1 MITVNK
7 PTYESPLCSR
17 YASERMQYIFSPDYK
32 FTTWHRLWLALA
44 ENEHALGLNVTAEQV
59 DELRANLDMIDYEAA
74 DRYER
79 ELRHDVMAH
88 IRAWGD
94 HCPKARGII
103 HLGATS
109 CYVDDNGDLIAYRD
123 ALRQIR
129 MLLVNAIAAI
139 ADFAEKNAD
148 TPVLAYTHYQAAQP
162 TTVGKR
168 ACMWAQDLM
177 FDLERLDF
185 ELERIPFY
193 GCKGATGTGASFL
206 ALFGGDAA
214 KAEELEARIARDM
227 GFERVLPICG
237 QTYTRKLDYYFLSVL
252 SGIAQSASKMA
263 TDLRLMAH
271 EKEFDEPF
279 TASQVGSS
287 AMAYKR
293 NPMRCE
299 RICSLARYVLCDTLN
314 PAITSS
320 VQWLER
326 TLDDSANRRISIPEA
341 FLATDAILNLV
352 INVMS
357 GCTVYPGMMERHLRE
372 ELPFLAT
379 ENILMRAVEL
389 GGDRQ
394 ELHEVIR
401 EYSVD
406 TARRMKE
413 TGCAN
418 DLEEKLLADE
428 RFRLTRETLSEL
440 LDIRKFIGMAPK
452 QARDFVNNSIK
463 PMLEANAA
471 ELDADGKGEIKC

>member
-1 MITVNK
+1 MLKQI
-7 PTYESPLCSR
+7 YESPLSSR
-17 YASERMQYIFSPDYK
+17 YASERMQYIFSPDFK
-32 FTTWHRLWLALA
+32 FLTWHRLWLALA
-44 ENEHALGLNVTAEQV
+44 ENEMKLGLGVTAEQV
-59 DELRANLDMIDYEAA
+59 EELRENLELIDYEAA
-74 DRYER
+74 GRYER

-94 HCPKARGII
+94 RCPKAKGII

-109 CYVDDNGDLIAYRD
+109 CYVDDNGDLIAYRE
-123 ALRQIR
+123 ALKQIR
-129 MLLVNAIAAI
+129 MLLVNALAALAGFI
-139 ADFAEKNAD
+139 EKNAD

-168 ACMWAQDLM
+168 AAMWAQDLC

-206 ALFGGDAA
+206 ALFGGDAGKVRA
-214 KAEELEARIARDM
+214 LEENIAHDM
-227 GFERVLPICG
+227 GFESVLPICG
-237 QTYTRKLDYYFLSVL
+237 QTYTRKLDYFFLSVL

-279 TASQVGSS
+279 TSSQVGSS

-293 NPMRCE
+293 NPMRSE
-299 RICSLARYVLCDTLN
+299 RICSLARYVLADAMN
-314 PAITSS
+314 PAITAST
-320 VQWLER
+320 QWLER

-341 FLATDAILNLV
+341 FLSVDAILNLV
-352 INVMS
+352 INIIS
-357 GCTVYPGMMERHLRE
+357 GCTVYPAIMERHLRE

-401 EYSVD
+401 EYSVE
-406 TARRMKE
+406 TVRRMKE

-418 DLEEKLLADE
+418 DLEEKLLADP
-428 RFRLTRETLSEL
+428 RFKLDGETLSDI
-440 LDIRKFIGMAPK
+440 LDIRKFIGLAPA
-452 QARDFVNNSIK
+452 QARDFAAR
-463 PMLEANAA
+463 LRALLAENAA
-471 ELDADGKGEIKC
+471 ELAAEGKGEIKC

>member
-1 MITVNK
+1 MK
-7 PTYESPLCSR
+7 DRYESPLCSR

-32 FTTWHRLWLALA
+32 FLTWHRLWLSLA
-44 ENEHALGLNVTAEQV
+44 EREMELGLGVTAGQV
-59 DELRANLDMIDYEAA
+59 AELRANLEIIDYEAA
-74 DRYER
+74 ARYER

-88 IRAWGD
+88 IRAWGN

-109 CYVDDNGDLIAYRD
+109 CFVDDNGDLIAYRD
-123 ALRQIR
+123 ALRQLR
-129 MLLVNAIAAI
+129 ALLINAVAAL
-139 ADFAEKNAD
+139 ADFAEREKD

-168 ACMWAQDLM
+168 ACMWLQDLL

-185 ELERIPFY
+185 ELERLPFY

-206 ALFGGDAA
+206 ALFNGDAERA
-214 KAEELEARIARDM
+214 MELERRIARDM

-237 QTYTRKLDYYFLSVL
+237 QTYTRKIDSFLLNVL
-252 SGIAQSASKMA
+252 SGIAQSAAKMA

-279 TASQVGSS
+279 TSSQVGSS

-299 RICSLARYVLCDTLN
+299 RICSLARYVVADALN
-314 PAITSS
+314 PAMTAST
-320 VQWLER
+320 QWLER
-326 TLDDSANRRISIPEA
+326 TLDDSANRRISLPEA
-341 FLATDAILNLV
+341 FLAVDAILSLV
-352 INVMS
+352 INVVS
-357 GCTVYPGMMERHLRE
+357 GCMVYPAIMERHLRE

-379 ENILMRAVEL
+379 ENILMRAVAL

-401 EYSVD
+401 GYSVE

-418 DLEEKLLADE
+418 DLEAKLLADG
-428 RFRLTRETLSEL
+428 RFGLTPEAIEEL
-440 LDIRKFIGMAPK
+440 LDVRKFVGMAPR
-452 QARDFVNNSIK
+452 QVEEYLNGEVY
-463 PMLEANAA
+463 PMLNANSGCIGSD
-471 ELDADGKGEIKC
+471 ERSEIKC

>member
-1 MITVNK
+1 MTK
-7 PTYESPLCSR
+7 PVYESPLCSR
-17 YASERMQYIFSPDYK
+17 YASERMQYIFSPDFK
-32 FTTWHRLWLALA
+32 FLTWHRLWLALA
-44 ENEHALGLNVTAEQV
+44 ENEMKLGLVVTPEQAA
-59 DELRANLDMIDYEAA
+59 ELRENLEIIDYEAA

-109 CYVDDNGDLIAYRD
+109 CYVDDNGDLIAYRE
-123 ALRQIR
+123 ALKQIR
-129 MLLVNAIAAI
+129 MLLVNALAAL
-139 ADFAEKNAD
+139 ADFIEKNAD

-168 ACMWAQDLM
+168 AAMWAQDLC

-206 ALFGGDAA
+206 ALFNGDAE
-214 KAEELEARIARDM
+214 KARQLEANIARDM
-227 GFERVLPICG
+227 GFESVLPICG

-252 SGIAQSASKMA
+252 SGIAQSAGKMA

-279 TASQVGSS
+279 TSSQVGSS

-293 NPMRCE
+293 NPMRSE
-299 RICSLARYVLCDTLN
+299 RICSLARYVLADAMN
-314 PAITSS
+314 PAITAST
-320 VQWLER
+320 QWLER

-341 FLATDAILNLV
+341 FLAVDAILNLV
-352 INVMS
+352 INIIS
-357 GCTVYPGMMERHLRE
+357 GCTVYPAIMERHLRE

-418 DLEEKLLADE
+418 DLEEKLLADG
-428 RFRLTRETLSEL
+428 RFKLDRETLSEI
-440 LDIRKFIGMAPK
+440 LDIRKFVGMAPE
-452 QARDFVNNSIK
+452 QARAFAAG
-463 PMLEANAA
+463 LRELLAANAA
-471 ELDADGKGEIKC
+471 ELSAEGKGEVKC

>member
-1 MITVNK
+1 MTK
-7 PTYESPLCSR
+7 PVYESPLCSR
-17 YASERMQYIFSPDYK
+17 YASERMQYIFSPDFK
-32 FTTWHRLWLALA
+32 FLTWHRLWLSLA
-44 ENEHALGLNVTAEQV
+44 ENEMKLGLVVTPEQAA
-59 DELRANLDMIDYEAA
+59 ELRENLEIIDYEAA

-109 CYVDDNGDLIAYRD
+109 CYVDDNGDLIAYRE
-123 ALRQIR
+123 ALKQIR
-129 MLLVNAIAAI
+129 MLLVNALAAL
-139 ADFAEKNAD
+139 ADFIEKNAD

-168 ACMWAQDLM
+168 AAMWAQDLC

-206 ALFGGDAA
+206 ALFNGDAE
-214 KAEELEARIARDM
+214 KARRLELNIARDM
-227 GFERVLPICG
+227 GFESVLPICG

-279 TASQVGSS
+279 TSSQVGSS

-293 NPMRCE
+293 NPMRSE
-299 RICSLARYVLCDTLN
+299 RICSLARYVLADAMN
-314 PAITSS
+314 PAITAST
-320 VQWLER
+320 QWLER

-341 FLATDAILNLV
+341 FLAVDAILNLV
-352 INVMS
+352 INIIS
-357 GCTVYPGMMERHLRE
+357 GCTVYPAIMERHLRE

-418 DLEEKLLADE
+418 DLEEKLLADG
-428 RFRLTRETLSEL
+428 RFKLDRETLSEI
-440 LDIRKFIGMAPK
+440 LDIRKFVGMAPE
-452 QARDFVNNSIK
+452 QARSFAAG
-463 PMLEANAA
+463 LRELLAANAA
-471 ELDADGKGEIKC
+471 ELSAEGKGEVKC

>member
-1 MITVNK
+1 MTK
-7 PTYESPLCSR
+7 PVYESPLCSR
-17 YASERMQYIFSPDYK
+17 YASERMQYIFSPDFK
-32 FTTWHRLWLALA
+32 FLTWHRLWLALA
-44 ENEHALGLNVTAEQV
+44 ENEMKLGLVVTPEQAA
-59 DELRANLDMIDYEAA
+59 ELRENLEIIDYEAA
-74 DRYER
+74 ERYER

-109 CYVDDNGDLIAYRD
+109 CYVDDNGDLIAYRE
-123 ALRQIR
+123 ALKQIR
-129 MLLVNAIAAI
+129 MLLVNALAAL
-139 ADFAEKNAD
+139 ADFIEKNAD

-168 ACMWAQDLM
+168 AAMWAQDLC

-206 ALFGGDAA
+206 ALFGGDAG
-214 KAEELEARIARDM
+214 KARPLEENIAHDM
-227 GFERVLPICG
+227 GFETVLPICG

-279 TASQVGSS
+279 TSSQVGSS

-293 NPMRCE
+293 NPMRSE
-299 RICSLARYVLCDTLN
+299 RICSLARYVLADAMN
-314 PAITSS
+314 PAITAST
-320 VQWLER
+320 QWLER

-341 FLATDAILNLV
+341 FLAVDAILNLV
-352 INVMS
+352 INIIS
-357 GCTVYPGMMERHLRE
+357 GCTVYPAIMERHLRE

-418 DLEEKLLADE
+418 DLEEKLLADG
-428 RFRLTRETLSEL
+428 RFKLDRETLSEI
-440 LDIRKFIGMAPK
+440 LDIRKFVGMAPE
-452 QARDFVNNSIK
+452 QARSFAAG
-463 PMLEANAA
+463 LRELLAANAA
-471 ELDADGKGEIKC
+471 ELSAEGKGEVKC

>member
-1 MITVNK
+1 MK
-7 PTYESPLCSR
+7 DSYESPLCSR
-17 YASERMQYIFSPDYK
+17 YASARMQRIFSPDYK
-32 FTTWHRLWLALA
+32 FLTWHRLWLSLA

-59 DELRANLDMIDYEAA
+59 EELRENLEVIDYEAA
-74 DRYER
+74 ERYER

-109 CYVDDNGDLIAYRD
+109 CFVDDNGDLIAYRD
-123 ALRQIR
+123 ALRQVR
-129 MLLVNAIAAI
+129 SLLVNAVAAL
-139 ADFAEKNAD
+139 ASFAEAQKD

-162 TTVGKR
+162 TTMGKR
-168 ACMWAQDLM
+168 ACMWIQDFML
-177 FDLERLDF
+177 DLERLDF
-185 ELERIPFY
+185 ELERLPFY

-206 ALFGGDAA
+206 ALFGGDAE
-214 KAEELEARIARDM
+214 KAMQLERSIARDM
-227 GFERVLPICG
+227 GFSSVLPICG
-237 QTYTRKLDYYFLSVL
+237 QTYTRKIDSFLLNVL
-252 SGIAQSASKMA
+252 SGIAQSAAKMA

-279 TASQVGSS
+279 TSSQVGSS

-299 RICSLARYVLCDTLN
+299 RICSLARYVIADALN
-314 PAITSS
+314 PAMTAST
-320 VQWLER
+320 QWLER
-326 TLDDSANRRISIPEA
+326 TLDDSANRRISMPEA
-341 FLATDAILNLV
+341 FLAADAILSLV
-352 INVMS
+352 INVIS
-357 GCTVYPGMMERHLRE
+357 GCTVYPGMMERHLRD

-401 EYSVD
+401 EYSVE

-418 DLEEKLLADE
+418 DLEAKLLADS
-428 RFRLTRETLSEL
+428 RFGLTPEAIEEL
-440 LDIRKFIGMAPK
+440 LDVRKFVGMAPR
-452 QARDFVNNSIK
+452 QVEEYLNGEVY
-463 PMLEANAA
+463 PMLNANSGCIGSD
-471 ELDADGKGEIKC
+471 ERSEIKC

>member
-1 MITVNK
+1 MLKQI
-7 PTYESPLCSR
+7 YESPLSSR
-17 YASERMQYIFSPDYK
+17 YASERMQYIFSPDFK
-32 FTTWHRLWLALA
+32 FLTWHRLWLALA
-44 ENEHALGLNVTAEQV
+44 ENEMKLGLGVTAEQV
-59 DELRANLDMIDYEAA
+59 EELRENLELIDYEAA
-74 DRYER
+74 GRYER

-94 HCPKARGII
+94 RCPKAKGII

-109 CYVDDNGDLIAYRD
+109 CYVDDNGDLIAYRE
-123 ALRQIR
+123 ALKQIR
-129 MLLVNAIAAI
+129 MLLVNALAAL
-139 ADFAEKNAD
+139 ADFIEENAD

-168 ACMWAQDLM
+168 AAMWAQDLC

-206 ALFGGDAA
+206 ALFGGDAGKVRA
-214 KAEELEARIARDM
+214 LEENIAHDM
-227 GFERVLPICG
+227 GFESVLPICG
-237 QTYTRKLDYYFLSVL
+237 QTYTRKLDYFFLSVL

-279 TASQVGSS
+279 TSSQVGSS

-299 RICSLARYVLCDTLN
+299 RICSLARYVLADALN
-314 PAITSS
+314 PAITAST
-320 VQWLER
+320 QWLER

-341 FLATDAILNLV
+341 FLSVDAILNLV
-352 INVMS
+352 INVIS
-357 GCTVYPGMMERHLRE
+357 GCTVYPAIMERHLRE

-401 EYSVD
+401 EYSVE

-418 DLEEKLLADE
+418 DLEEKLLADP
-428 RFRLTRETLSEL
+428 RFKLDGETLSDI
-440 LDIRKFIGMAPK
+440 LDIRKFIGLAPA
-452 QARDFVNNSIK
+452 QARDFAAR
-463 PMLEANAA
+463 LRALLAENAA
-471 ELDADGKGEIKC
+471 ELAAEGKGEIKC

>member
-1 MITVNK
+1 MTK
-7 PTYESPLCSR
+7 PVYESPLCSR
-17 YASERMQYIFSPDYK
+17 YASERMQYIFSPDFK
-32 FTTWHRLWLALA
+32 FLTWHRLWLALA
-44 ENEHALGLNVTAEQV
+44 ENEMKLGLVVTPEQAA
-59 DELRANLDMIDYEAA
+59 ELRENLEIIDYEAA
-74 DRYER
+74 ERYER

-109 CYVDDNGDLIAYRD
+109 CYVDDNGDLIAYRE
-123 ALRQIR
+123 ALKQIR
-129 MLLVNAIAAI
+129 MLLVNALAAL
-139 ADFAEKNAD
+139 ADFIEKNAD

-168 ACMWAQDLM
+168 AAMWAQDLC

-206 ALFGGDAA
+206 ALFNGDAE
-214 KAEELEARIARDM
+214 KARRLELNIARDM
-227 GFERVLPICG
+227 GFESVLPICG

-279 TASQVGSS
+279 TSSQVGSS

-293 NPMRCE
+293 NPMRSE
-299 RICSLARYVLCDTLN
+299 RICSLARYVLADAMN
-314 PAITSS
+314 PAITAST
-320 VQWLER
+320 QWLER

-341 FLATDAILNLV
+341 FLAVDAILNLV
-352 INVMS
+352 INIIS
-357 GCTVYPGMMERHLRE
+357 GCTVYPAIMERHLRE

-418 DLEEKLLADE
+418 DLEEKLLADP
-428 RFRLTRETLSEL
+428 RFKLDRDTLAEI
-440 LDIRKFIGMAPK
+440 LDIRKFVGMAPE
-452 QARDFVNNSIK
+452 QARSFAAG
-463 PMLEANAA
+463 LRELLAANAA
-471 ELDADGKGEIKC
+471 ELSAEGKGEVKC

>member
-1 MITVNK
+1 MLKQI
-7 PTYESPLCSR
+7 YESPLSSR
-17 YASERMQYIFSPDYK
+17 YASERMQYIFSPDFK
-32 FTTWHRLWLALA
+32 FLTWHRLWLALA
-44 ENEHALGLNVTAEQV
+44 ENEMKLGLGVTAEQV
-59 DELRANLDMIDYEAA
+59 AELRENLEVIDYEAA
-74 DRYER
+74 GRYER

-94 HCPKARGII
+94 RCPKAKGII

-109 CYVDDNGDLIAYRD
+109 CYVDDNGDLIAYRE
-123 ALRQIR
+123 ALKQIR
-129 MLLVNAIAAI
+129 MLLVNALAAL
-139 ADFAEKNAD
+139 ADFIEENAD

-168 ACMWAQDLM
+168 AAMWAQDLC

-206 ALFGGDAA
+206 ALFGGDAG
-214 KAEELEARIARDM
+214 KVRVLEENIAHDM
-227 GFERVLPICG
+227 GFESVLPICG
-237 QTYTRKLDYYFLSVL
+237 QTYTRKLDYFFLSVL

-279 TASQVGSS
+279 TSSQVGSS

-293 NPMRCE
+293 NPMRSE
-299 RICSLARYVLCDTLN
+299 RICSLARYVLADAMN
-314 PAITSS
+314 PAITAST
-320 VQWLER
+320 QWLER

-341 FLATDAILNLV
+341 FLAVDAILNLV
-352 INVMS
+352 INIIS
-357 GCTVYPGMMERHLRE
+357 GCTVYPAIMERHLRE

-401 EYSVD
+401 EYSVE

-418 DLEEKLLADE
+418 DLEEKLLADP
-428 RFRLTRETLSEL
+428 RFKLDGETLSDI
-440 LDIRKFIGMAPK
+440 LDIRKFIGLAPA
-452 QARDFVNNSIK
+452 QARDFAAR
-463 PMLEANAA
+463 LRALLAENAA
-471 ELDADGKGEIKC
+471 ELAAEGKGEIKC

>member
-1 MITVNK
+1 MTK
-7 PTYESPLCSR
+7 PVYESPLCSR
-17 YASERMQYIFSPDYK
+17 YASERMQYIFSPDFK
-32 FTTWHRLWLALA
+32 FLTWHRLWLALA
-44 ENEHALGLNVTAEQV
+44 ENEMKLGLVVTPEQAA
-59 DELRANLDMIDYEAA
+59 ELRENLEIIDYEAA

-109 CYVDDNGDLIAYRD
+109 CYVDDNGDLIAYRE
-123 ALRQIR
+123 ALKQIR
-129 MLLVNAIAAI
+129 MLLVNALAAL
-139 ADFAEKNAD
+139 ADFIEKNAD

-168 ACMWAQDLM
+168 AAMWAQDLC

-206 ALFGGDAA
+206 ALFNGDAE
-214 KAEELEARIARDM
+214 KARRLELNIARDM
-227 GFERVLPICG
+227 GFESVLPICG

-279 TASQVGSS
+279 TSSQVGSS

-293 NPMRCE
+293 NPMRSE
-299 RICSLARYVLCDTLN
+299 RICSLARYVLADAMN
-314 PAITSS
+314 PAITAST
-320 VQWLER
+320 QWLER

-341 FLATDAILNLV
+341 FLAVDAILNLV
-352 INVMS
+352 INVIS
-357 GCTVYPGMMERHLRE
+357 GCTVYPAIMERHLRE

-401 EYSVD
+401 EYSVE

-413 TGCAN
+413 TGGAN
-418 DLEEKLLADE
+418 DLEEKLLADG
-428 RFRLTRETLSEL
+428 RFKLDRAALSEI
-440 LDIRKFIGMAPK
+440 LDIRKFIGMAPD
-452 QARDFVNNSIK
+452 QARAYAAF
-463 PMLEANAA
+463 LRRLLAANAA
-471 ELDADGKGEIKC
+471 ELGAEGKGEIKC

>member
-1 MITVNK
+1 MK
-7 PTYESPLCSR
+7 KDRYESPLCSR

-32 FTTWHRLWLALA
+32 FLTWHRLWLALA
-44 ENEHALGLNVTAEQV
+44 ENEHALGLAVTAEQV
-59 DELRANLDMIDYEAA
+59 EELRANLEIIDYDAA
-74 DRYER
+74 AKYER

-94 HCPKARGII
+94 HCPTAKGII

-109 CYVDDNGDLIAYRD
+109 CYVDDNGDLIAYRE

-139 ADFAEKNAD
+139 AGFAEKNAD
-148 TPVLAYTHYQAAQP
+148 VPVLAYTHYQAAQP

-168 ACMWAQDLM
+168 ACMWAQDFM

-206 ALFGGDAA
+206 ALFGGDAG
-214 KAEELEARIARDM
+214 KAMELERRIASDM
-227 GFERVLPICG
+227 GFDTVLPICG
-237 QTYTRKLDYYFLSVL
+237 QTYSRKLDYFFLSVL

-299 RICSLARYVLCDTLN
+299 RICSLARYVLADALN

-357 GCTVYPGMMERHLRE
+357 GCSIYPGMMERHLKE

-401 EYSVD
+401 EYSVE
-406 TARRMKE
+406 TAHRMKE

-418 DLEEKLLADE
+418 DMEEKLLADG
-428 RFRLTRETLSEL
+428 RFKLDRATLDEL
-440 LDIRKFIGMAPK
+440 LDIRKFVGMAPM
-452 QARDFVNNSIK
+452 QARDYINNCVR
-463 PMLEANAA
+463 PMLDANAA
-471 ELDADGKGEIKC
+471 ELTKDGKGEVTC

>member
-1 MITVNK
+1 MK
-7 PTYESPLCSR
+7 KDRYESPLCSR

-32 FTTWHRLWLALA
+32 FLTWHRLWLALA
-44 ENEHALGLNVTAEQV
+44 ENEHALGLAVTAEQV
-59 DELRANLDMIDYEAA
+59 EELRANLEIIDYDAA
-74 DRYER
+74 AKYER

-94 HCPKARGII
+94 HCPTAKGII

-109 CYVDDNGDLIAYRD
+109 CYVDDNGDLIAYRE

-139 ADFAEKNAD
+139 AGFAEKNAD
-148 TPVLAYTHYQAAQP
+148 VPVLAYTHYQAAQP

-206 ALFGGDAA
+206 ALFGGDAG
-214 KAEELEARIARDM
+214 KAMELERRIASDM
-227 GFERVLPICG
+227 GFDTVLPICG
-237 QTYTRKLDYYFLSVL
+237 QTYSRKLDYFFLSVL

-299 RICSLARYVLCDTLN
+299 RICSLARYVLADALN

-357 GCTVYPGMMERHLRE
+357 GCSIYPGMMERHLKE

-401 EYSVD
+401 EYSVE

-418 DLEEKLLADE
+418 DMEEKLLADE
-428 RFRLTRETLSEL
+428 RFKLDRATLDEL
-440 LDIRKFIGMAPK
+440 LDIRKFVGMAPM
-452 QARDFVNNSIK
+452 QARDYINNCVR

-471 ELDADGKGEIKC
+471 ELTKDGKGEVTC

>member
-1 MITVNK
+1 MLKQI
-7 PTYESPLCSR
+7 YESPLSSR
-17 YASERMQYIFSPDYK
+17 YASERMQYIFSPDFK
-32 FTTWHRLWLALA
+32 FLTWHRLWLALA
-44 ENEHALGLNVTAEQV
+44 ENEMKLGLVVTPEQAA
-59 DELRANLDMIDYEAA
+59 ELRENLEIIDYEAA
-74 DRYER
+74 ERYER

-109 CYVDDNGDLIAYRD
+109 CYVDDNGDLIAYRE
-123 ALRQIR
+123 ALKQIR
-129 MLLVNAIAAI
+129 MLLVNALAAL
-139 ADFAEKNAD
+139 ADFIEKNAD

-168 ACMWAQDLM
+168 AAMWAQDLC

-206 ALFGGDAA
+206 ALFNGDAE
-214 KAEELEARIARDM
+214 KARRLEADIARDM
-227 GFERVLPICG
+227 GFESVLPICG

-279 TASQVGSS
+279 TSSQVGSS

-293 NPMRCE
+293 NPMRSE
-299 RICSLARYVLCDTLN
+299 RICSLARYVLADAMN
-314 PAITSS
+314 PAITAST
-320 VQWLER
+320 QWLER

-341 FLATDAILNLV
+341 FLAVDAILNLV
-352 INVMS
+352 INIIS
-357 GCTVYPGMMERHLRE
+357 GCTVYPAIMERHLRE

-401 EYSVD
+401 EYSVE

-418 DLEEKLLADE
+418 DLEEKLLADP
-428 RFRLTRETLSEL
+428 RFKLDGETLSDI
-440 LDIRKFIGMAPK
+440 LDIRKFIGLAPA
-452 QARDFVNNSIK
+452 QARDFAAR
-463 PMLEANAA
+463 LRALLAENAA
-471 ELDADGKGEIKC
+471 ELAAEGKGEIKC

>member
-1 MITVNK
+1 MLKQI
-7 PTYESPLCSR
+7 YESPLSSR
-17 YASERMQYIFSPDYK
+17 YASERMQYIFSPDFK
-32 FTTWHRLWLALA
+32 FLTWHRLWLALA
-44 ENEHALGLNVTAEQV
+44 ENEMKLGLGVTAEQV
-59 DELRANLDMIDYEAA
+59 EELRENLEVIDYEAA
-74 DRYER
+74 GRYER

-109 CYVDDNGDLIAYRD
+109 CYVDDNGDLIAYRE
-123 ALRQIR
+123 ALKQIR
-129 MLLVNAIAAI
+129 MLLVNALAAL
-139 ADFAEKNAD
+139 ADFIEKNAD

-168 ACMWAQDLM
+168 AAMWAQDLC

-206 ALFGGDAA
+206 ALFGGDAGKVRA
-214 KAEELEARIARDM
+214 LEENIAHDM
-227 GFERVLPICG
+227 GFESVLPICG

-279 TASQVGSS
+279 TSSQVGSS

-293 NPMRCE
+293 NPMRSE
-299 RICSLARYVLCDTLN
+299 RICSLARYVLADAMN
-314 PAITSS
+314 PAITAST
-320 VQWLER
+320 QWLER

-341 FLATDAILNLV
+341 FLAVDAILNLV
-352 INVMS
+352 INIIS
-357 GCTVYPGMMERHLRE
+357 GCTVYPAIMERHLRE

-418 DLEEKLLADE
+418 DLEEKLLADG
-428 RFRLTRETLSEL
+428 RFKLDRETLSEI
-440 LDIRKFIGMAPK
+440 LDIRKFVGMAPE
-452 QARDFVNNSIK
+452 QARSFAAG
-463 PMLEANAA
+463 LRELLAANAA
-471 ELDADGKGEIKC
+471 ELSAEGKGEVKC

>member
-1 MITVNK
+1 MLKQI
-7 PTYESPLCSR
+7 YESPLSSR
-17 YASERMQYIFSPDYK
+17 YASERMQYIFSPDFK
-32 FTTWHRLWLALA
+32 FLTWHRLWLALA
-44 ENEHALGLNVTAEQV
+44 ENEMKLGLGVTAEQV
-59 DELRANLDMIDYEAA
+59 EELRENLELIDYEAA
-74 DRYER
+74 GRYER

-94 HCPKARGII
+94 HCPKAKGII

-109 CYVDDNGDLIAYRD
+109 CYVDDNGDLIAYRE
-123 ALRQIR
+123 ALKQIR
-129 MLLVNAIAAI
+129 MLLVNALAAL
-139 ADFAEKNAD
+139 ADFIETNAD

-168 ACMWAQDLM
+168 AAMWAQDLC

-206 ALFGGDAA
+206 ALFGGDAGKVRA
-214 KAEELEARIARDM
+214 LEENIAHDM
-227 GFERVLPICG
+227 GFESVLPICG
-237 QTYTRKLDYYFLSVL
+237 QTYTRKLDYFFLSVL

-279 TASQVGSS
+279 TSSQVGSS

-293 NPMRCE
+293 NPMRSE
-299 RICSLARYVLCDTLN
+299 RICSLARYVLADALN
-314 PAITSS
+314 PAITAST
-320 VQWLER
+320 QWLER

-341 FLATDAILNLV
+341 FLAVDAILNLV
-352 INVMS
+352 INVIS
-357 GCTVYPGMMERHLRE
+357 GCTVYPAIMERHLRE

-401 EYSVD
+401 EYSVE

-418 DLEEKLLADE
+418 DLEEKLLADP
-428 RFRLTRETLSEL
+428 RFKLDGETLSDI
-440 LDIRKFIGMAPK
+440 LDIRKFIGLAPA
-452 QARDFVNNSIK
+452 QARDFAAR
-463 PMLEANAA
+463 LRALLAENAA
-471 ELDADGKGEIKC
+471 ELAAEGKGEIKC

>member
-1 MITVNK
+1 MTK
-7 PTYESPLCSR
+7 PVYESPLCSR
-17 YASERMQYIFSPDYK
+17 YASERMQYIFSPDFK
-32 FTTWHRLWLALA
+32 FLTWHRLWLSLA
-44 ENEHALGLNVTAEQV
+44 ENEMKLGLVVTPEQAA
-59 DELRANLDMIDYEAA
+59 ELRENLEIIDYEAA
-74 DRYER
+74 ERYER

-109 CYVDDNGDLIAYRD
+109 CYVDDNGDLIAYRE
-123 ALRQIR
+123 ALKQIR
-129 MLLVNAIAAI
+129 MLLVNALAAL
-139 ADFAEKNAD
+139 ADFIEKNAD

-168 ACMWAQDLM
+168 AAMWAQDLC

-206 ALFGGDAA
+206 ALFNGDAE
-214 KAEELEARIARDM
+214 KARRLELNIARDM
-227 GFERVLPICG
+227 GFESVLPICG

-279 TASQVGSS
+279 TSSQVGSS

-293 NPMRCE
+293 NPMRSE
-299 RICSLARYVLCDTLN
+299 RICSLARYVLADAMN
-314 PAITSS
+314 PAITAST
-320 VQWLER
+320 QWLER

-341 FLATDAILNLV
+341 FLAVDAILNLV
-352 INVMS
+352 INIIS
-357 GCTVYPGMMERHLRE
+357 GCTVYPAIMERHLRE

-418 DLEEKLLADE
+418 DLEEKLLADG
-428 RFRLTRETLSEL
+428 RFKLDRETLAEI
-440 LDIRKFIGMAPK
+440 LDIRKFVGMAPE
-452 QARDFVNNSIK
+452 QARSFAAG
-463 PMLEANAA
+463 LRELLAANAA
-471 ELDADGKGEIKC
+471 ELSAEGKGEVKC

>member
-1 MITVNK
+1 MTK
-7 PTYESPLCSR
+7 PVYESPLCSR
-17 YASERMQYIFSPDYK
+17 YASERMQYIFSPDFK
-32 FTTWHRLWLALA
+32 FLTWHRLWLALA
-44 ENEHALGLNVTAEQV
+44 ENEMKLGLVVTPEQAA
-59 DELRANLDMIDYEAA
+59 ELRENLEIIDYEAA

-109 CYVDDNGDLIAYRD
+109 CYVDDNGDLIAYRE
-123 ALRQIR
+123 ALKQIR
-129 MLLVNAIAAI
+129 MLLVNALAAL
-139 ADFAEKNAD
+139 ADFIEKNAD

-168 ACMWAQDLM
+168 AAMWAQDLC

-206 ALFGGDAA
+206 ALFGGDAGKVRA
-214 KAEELEARIARDM
+214 LEENIAHDM
-227 GFERVLPICG
+227 GFESVLPICG

-279 TASQVGSS
+279 TSSQVGSS

-293 NPMRCE
+293 NPMRSE
-299 RICSLARYVLCDTLN
+299 RICSLARYVLADAMN
-314 PAITSS
+314 PAITAST
-320 VQWLER
+320 QWLER

-341 FLATDAILNLV
+341 FLAVDAILNLV
-352 INVMS
+352 INIIS
-357 GCTVYPGMMERHLRE
+357 GCTVYPAIMERHLRE

-418 DLEEKLLADE
+418 DLEEKLLADG
-428 RFRLTRETLSEL
+428 RFKLDRETLSEI
-440 LDIRKFIGMAPK
+440 LDIRKFVGMAPE
-452 QARDFVNNSIK
+452 QARSFAAG
-463 PMLEANAA
+463 LRELLAANAA
-471 ELDADGKGEIKC
+471 ELSAEGKGEVKC

>member
-1 MITVNK
+1 MK
-7 PTYESPLCSR
+7 KDRYESPLCSR

-32 FTTWHRLWLALA
+32 FLTWHRLWLALA
-44 ENEHALGLNVTAEQV
+44 ENEHALGLAVTAEQV
-59 DELRANLDMIDYEAA
+59 EELRANLEIIDYDAA
-74 DRYER
+74 AKYER

-94 HCPKARGII
+94 HCPTAKGII

-109 CYVDDNGDLIAYRD
+109 CYVDDNGDLIAYRE

-139 ADFAEKNAD
+139 AGFAEKNAD
-148 TPVLAYTHYQAAQP
+148 VPVLAYTHYQAAQP

-206 ALFGGDAA
+206 ALFGGDAG
-214 KAEELEARIARDM
+214 KAMELERRIASDM
-227 GFERVLPICG
+227 GFDTVLPICG
-237 QTYTRKLDYYFLSVL
+237 QTYSRKLDYFFLSVL

-299 RICSLARYVLCDTLN
+299 RICSLARYVLADALN

-357 GCTVYPGMMERHLRE
+357 GCSIYPGMMERHLKE

-401 EYSVD
+401 EYSVE

-418 DLEEKLLADE
+418 DMEEKLLADE
-428 RFRLTRETLSEL
+428 RFQLDRAALDEL
-440 LDIRKFIGMAPK
+440 LDIRKFVGMAPM
-452 QARDFVNNSIK
+452 QARDYINNCVR
-463 PMLEANAA
+463 PMLDANAA
-471 ELDADGKGEIKC
+471 ELTKDGKGEVTC